1 MVNHRMIMAAA
12 VLAAAVSRGAVTARA
27 HAFLDHAS
35 PAVGSSVPTAPAAV
49 TIWFTQQLEP
59 AFTTATVTD
68 QAGNP
73 VDAGPAQIDP
83 KDPTEL
89 RVPLK
94 KLPPGTYTVAW
105 HALSIDTHTT
115 TGHFTFEVGGG

>member
-1 MVNHRMIMAAA
+1 MVTHRMIAAAA
-12 VLAAAVSRGAVTARA
+12 VCAAAIPLVPQGVSA

-49 TIWFTQQLEP
+49 TMWFTQQLEP

-68 QAGNP
+68 KSGTNVDSGPAA
-73 VDAGPAQIDP
+73 VDAQN
-83 KDPTEL
+83 PTEL

-94 KLPPGTYTVAW
+94 PLPAGTYTVTW
-105 HALSIDTHTT
+105 HALSVDTHTT
-115 TGHFTFEVGGG
+115 QGHFTFEVAGR

>member
-1 MVNHRMIMAAA
+1 MVTHRLVMAAA
-12 VLAAAVSRGAVTARA
+12 TLAAAIALEPRGVLA
-27 HAFLDHAS
+27 HAFLEHAS
-35 PAVGSSVPTAPAAV
+35 PAVGSSVPAAPAVV

-68 QAGNP
+68 KSGTDVDSGPAE
-73 VDAGPAQIDP
+73 VDA

-94 KLPPGTYTVAW
+94 PLPAGTYTVTW
-105 HALSIDTHTT
+105 HALSVDTHTT
-115 TGHFTFEVGGG
+115 QGHFTFEVAGR

>member
-1 MVNHRMIMAAA
+1 MIAAA
-12 VLAAAVSRGAVTARA
+12 ALCAAAITLEPHVGLA

-49 TIWFTQQLEP
+49 TMWFTQQLEP

-68 QAGNP
+68 KSGTNVDSGPAE
-73 VDAGPAQIDP
+73 VDA

-94 KLPPGTYTVAW
+94 PLPAGTYTVTW
-105 HALSIDTHTT
+105 HALSVDTHTT
-115 TGHFTFEVGGG
+115 QGHFNFEVAGR

>member
-1 MVNHRMIMAAA
+1 MVPLIKISAAA
-12 VLAAAVSRGAVTARA
+12 VIVAAAIFTVPDASA

-35 PAVGSSVPTAPAAV
+35 PAVGSAVPTAPAAV
-49 TIWFTQQLEP
+49 TMWFTQQLEP

-68 QAGNP
+68 KSGSNVDSGPAA
-73 VDAGPAQIDP
+73 VDA

-94 KLPPGTYTVAW
+94 LLPAGTYTVTW
-105 HALSIDTHTT
+105 HALSVDTDTT
-115 TGHFTFEVGGG
+115 QGHFSFEVAGR

>member
-1 MVNHRMIMAAA
+1 MVNHRVIVAAA
-12 VLAAAVSRGAVTARA
+12 VLGDAVTLAAPTVQA

-35 PAVGSSVPTAPAAV
+35 PAVGSTVPTAPETV
-49 TIWFTQQLEP
+49 TMWFTQELEP

-68 QAGNP
+68 ASGNT

-89 RVPLK
+89 RVALR
-94 KLPPGTYTVAW
+94 KLSPGTYTVSW
-105 HALSIDTHTT
+105 HALSVDTHTT
-115 TGHFTFEVGGG
+115 TGHFTFEIKP

>member
-1 MVNHRMIMAAA
+1 MVTQRKIVAAA
-12 VLAAAVSRGAVTARA
+12 VLAAAVTLGARTVQA
-27 HAFLDHAS
+27 HAFLDHSS

-49 TIWFTQQLEP
+49 TMWFTQQLEP

-68 QAGNP
+68 KSGNT
-73 VDAGPAQIDP
+73 VDTGPAEVDP

-94 KLPPGTYTVAW
+94 PLPPGTYTVAW
-105 HALSIDTHTT
+105 HALSVDTHTT
-115 TGHFTFEVGGG
+115 TGHFTFTVGGG

>member
-1 MVNHRMIMAAA
+1 MPI
-12 VLAAAVSRGAVTARA
+12 
-27 HAFLDHAS
+27 
-35 PAVGSSVPTAPAAV
+35 APAAV
-49 TIWFTQQLEP
+49 TMWFTQQLEP

-73 VDAGPAQIDP
+73 VDTGPAQVDP

-94 KLPPGTYTVAW
+94 KLLSGTYSVAW
-105 HALSIDTHTT
+105 HALSVDTHTT
-115 TGHFTFEVGGG
+115 TGHFTFTVGGG

>member
-1 MVNHRMIMAAA
+1 MVPAMKILPAA
-12 VLAAAVSRGAVTARA
+12 VLVAAILTPPRAEA

-35 PAVGSSVPTAPAAV
+35 PAVGSTVPSAPAALAM
-49 TIWFTQQLEP
+49 WFTQQLEP

-68 QAGNP
+68 HLGNSVENGSP
-73 VDAGPAQIDP
+73 QVDP

-94 KLPPGTYTVAW
+94 PLPPGIYSVAW
-105 HALSIDTHTT
+105 HALSVDTHTT
-115 TGHFTFEVGGG
+115 TGHFTFTVGGS